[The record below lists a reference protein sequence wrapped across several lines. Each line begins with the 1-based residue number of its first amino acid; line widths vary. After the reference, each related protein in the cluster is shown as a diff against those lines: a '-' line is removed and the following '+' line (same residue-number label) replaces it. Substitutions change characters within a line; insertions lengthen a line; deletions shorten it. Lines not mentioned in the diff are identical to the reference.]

1 MVERDPERDPEK
13 EDPEEEGPESAPD
26 EGDEEVLPEIPR
38 PVFPP
43 SKQPEAIDHPDEP
56 VAGVAHHEAEEDR
69 ECEREDKGRVDLAV
83 FRRRKELHVHLEWLV
98 GFRITD
104 RAWRIC
110 IRW

>member
-56 VAGVAHHEAEEDR
+56 VSGVAHHEPVEGR
-69 ECEREDKGRVDLAV
+69 ECECEDKGRVDLEEIPH
-83 FRRRKELHVHLEWLV
+83 RKEMHDHIVWSGV
-98 GFRITD
+98 TQSF
-104 RAWRIC
+104 
-110 IRW
+110 